1 MDRRAFLGSLAGV
14 FAVPLAARAQLRD
27 VPRLGFLTFDPGT
40 LQTRSPRFDG
50 FFQGLQDLGY
60 VNGRNITI
68 SYLSADN
75 NGDRF
80 PTLIDECLRLKPRV
94 IAVTTTPA
102 ARLLKTTTHTI
113 PIVMVALGDPL
124 GTGLVDSL
132 SRPSENITGMSLM
145 VPQLAVKRLELLKE
159 LVPGL
164 SRVLVLSVLADPIAP
179 IQVKA
184 MEAAAGPLHV
194 ALQIHDIRTADDIP
208 TAFAEAHRAHAE
220 GVVVTEE
227 SMFAVH
233 RARLT
238 ELAAQNRM
246 PAVYPFPLPVTDAG
260 GLMAYTVKA
269 SELYRNAAVYVDRI
283 LRGTRVVDL
292 PVQQP
297 TQFELV
303 INLRTARALGL
314 AIPPSL
320 LQRADRVIE

>member
-14 FAVPLAARAQLRD
+14 FAVPLAARAAPRRPPPLLPDLRSGHAAD
-27 VPRLGFLTFDPGT
+27 ALAPIRRVLSGPSGPRLRERPQHHEQL
-40 LQTRSPRFDG
+40 
-50 FFQGLQDLGY
+50 
-60 VNGRNITI
+60 
-68 SYLSADN
+68 
-75 NGDRF
+75 
-80 PTLIDECLRLKPRV
+80 
-94 IAVTTTPA
+94 
-102 ARLLKTTTHTI
+102 
-113 PIVMVALGDPL
+113 PL
-124 GTGLVDSL
+124 GGQQRGPVPGPDRRVSETQAPRDRGHHHPRGAPRSSWSRWETL
-132 SRPSENITGMSLM
+132 SGPSENITGMSLM

-164 SRVLVLSVLADPIAP
+164 SRVRVLSVLADPIAL

-303 INLRTARALGL
+303 INLRTARTLGL

>member
-14 FAVPLAARAQLRD
+14 FAVPLTPRAQLQD
-27 VPRLGFLTFDPGT
+27 VPRLCFLTFDPGT

-60 VNGRNITI
+60 VNGRSITS

-80 PTLIDECLRLKPRV
+80 PALIDECLKLKPRV

-102 ARLLKTTTHTI
+102 APSSWSRWET
-113 PIVMVALGDPL
+113 
-124 GTGLVDSL
+124 L
-132 SRPSENITGMSLM
+132 SGPSENITGMSLM

-164 SRVLVLSVLADPIAP
+164 SRVRVLSVLADPIAL

-269 SELYRNAAVYVDRI
+269 SELYRNAACMS
-283 LRGTRVVDL
+283 
-292 PVQQP
+292 
-297 TQFELV
+297 
-303 INLRTARALGL
+303 TA
-314 AIPPSL
+314 S
-320 LQRADRVIE
+320 